1 MAHGVIITS
10 LLTGTTDGARLV
22 SLKYSPSDTDTA
34 IDNGCVVVLDSLYDA
49 TNDRELW
56 KAVTPAANSKI
67 KDIAIVATPE
77 VSVNGENVYDLGNFY
92 NVAGAEC
99 RGFRLVSGNCFDI
112 TADVLDGTLTSPVG
126 MIVELQAGVKLK
138 AVTSAT
144 ASTTTIGKI
153 IDTYT
158 KGNKTFYVVCVD

>member
-10 LLTGTTDGARLV
+10 LLTGTTDGAGLV
-22 SLKYSPSDTDTA
+22 SFKYSPSDTDTA
-34 IDNGCVVVLDSLYDA
+34 IDNGCVVELDSIYDSA
-49 TNDRELW
+49 KDREVW
-56 KAVTPAANSKI
+56 KAKTPTASSKM
-67 KDIAIVATPE
+67 KDIVIVASPE

-99 RGFRLVSGNCFDI
+99 RGFRPVSGNCFDI
-112 TADVLDGTLTSPVG
+112 TADVLDGTLTNPVG
-126 MIVELQAGVKLK
+126 MVVELQADIKLK
-138 AVTSAT
+138 AVAT
-144 ASTTTIGKI
+144 ATTSTTTVGKI

>member
-1 MAHGVIITS
+1 MAHGVITTS

-22 SLKYSPSDTDTA
+22 TFKYAPGGNETA
-34 IDNGCVVVLDSLYDA
+34 IDNGCVVVLDGLYDSL
-49 TNDRELW
+49 NDREIW

-67 KDIAIVATPE
+67 KDVVIVATPE
-77 VSVNGENVYDLGNFY
+77 VSVNGESVYDLGNYY
-92 NVAGAEC
+92 NVAGTEC

-112 TADVLDGTLTSPVG
+112 SAEALDGTLTSPVG
-126 MIVELQAGVKLK
+126 MVVELQAGVKLK
-138 AVTSAT
+138 AVASAT
-144 ASTTTIGKI
+144 SSSTTIGKI